1 MVLKYVQFAMGL
13 EERVINS
20 NLKIIYMKIKA
31 NLVLVSFFIISLII
45 LIGCK
50 NQESKNEKTIETS
63 QDKIDSI
70 KLKEESLTQSL
81 SWEWAKGAIGT
92 YESGD
97 FSGVNGKSIVADSE
111 GNIYVVGDFHGAK
124 ITFDKIISKSIGN
137 SNWNSFFTKF
147 DSKGN
152 VVWVKIIEDYS
163 ETNLAIDSDDN
174 IYMTCDEHFI
184 SKYNTKGDVIWKKT
198 TELSQI
204 SIAINSIKGFY
215 IIGSKDYPN
224 RNLVKYDTNGNLL
237 WSKDLIG
244 VNYEI
249 NNQNGQEIKEASI
262 SVDNYGDIYLS
273 GGYSSAK
280 LKFGNTELKRVGLN
294 CGSTGEACDMESTN
308 GFIIKCNP
316 NGNVIWS
323 KNIGETNKYNYTFF
337 KSSATNNKGEIFL
350 VGQSNEYSF
359 GGTFLT
365 KYNRAGVV
373 QWTKNISNC
382 NQINHRINS
391 VSVNSYGNVYICG
404 FSRCESLS
412 FGEFNET
419 VQNGNLSF
427 IVKYNQNGDVLCTKS
442 LENIASSDSKV
453 TSNCNKVITDDLG
466 NVFITGYYKDGG
478 LRFGKST
485 LSEQQQMGESFF
497 IAKLKI

>member
-1 MVLKYVQFAMGL
+1 MGL
-13 EERVINS
+13 GKRVINS
-20 NLKIIYMKIKA
+20 NLKIICMKIKA
-31 NLVLVSFFIISLII
+31 NLGLVSFCIISLII
-45 LIGCK
+45 LNGCK
-50 NQESKNEKTIETS
+50 NQESKNEKTVELS
-63 QDKIDSI
+63 QDKIDSL

-81 SWEWAKGAIGT
+81 TWEWAKGAKGT
-92 YESGD
+92 LASGD
-97 FSGVNGKSIVADSE
+97 FSSVNSKSIVTDSE
-111 GNIYVVGDFHGAK
+111 GNVYVVGNFQGAK
-124 ITFDKIISKSIGN
+124 IAFDNIISNSIGDNNSWN
-137 SNWNSFFTKF
+137 SNVFFTKY

-152 VVWVKIIEDYS
+152 VKWVKIIEDYS

-184 SKYNTKGDVIWKKT
+184 SKYNTKGDVIWKKN
-198 TELSQI
+198 TELSLI
-204 SIAINSIKGFY
+204 SIAINSTKGFY

-224 RNLVKYDTNGNLL
+224 RNLVKYDINGNIL
-237 WSKDLIG
+237 WSKDLTG

-249 NNQNGQEIKEASI
+249 NNQNGQEIQEANI
-262 SVDNYGDIYLS
+262 SVDNYGDVYLS

-280 LKFGNTELKRVGLN
+280 LKFGNTQLNRIGLN

-337 KSSATNNKGEIFL
+337 KSSATNNKGDIFL
-350 VGQSNEYSF
+350 VGQSNENSF

-391 VSVNSYGNVYICG
+391 VAVNSFGNVYICG
-404 FSRCESLS
+404 FSRCESLL
-412 FGEFNET
+412 FGKFNET
-419 VQNGNLSF
+419 AQNGNLSF

-442 LENIASSDSKV
+442 LENIASSDNKV